1 MRRALLLP
9 LVALLLAGAPAFA
22 QQTDPR
28 ALADRLDRLQRDV
41 DTLQRQVYRG
51 AVPPGS
57 APPGTAFSGGGTSP
71 PPMSGGEGMSTAA
84 IARFDARISQ
94 MEITLREVTGKVEE
108 MTYANEQTRQ
118 QLDKLSSDLDV
129 RFQMLEQKAVAAPP
143 AAASAPAAPPAA
155 TAAAAPARPPAQST
169 AAPGPASASGNLGSL
184 SERQLQANAPAAG
197 TPPAAPAKPAPP
209 PQQQA
214 ARAPAAAILPDGSP
228 EDQYKFAFNILLQ
241 NDYDQ
246 AERAFRAFIDK
257 HPNDSRS
264 ENARYWLAETFYV
277 RDKFEQASTAFAEAY
292 QKSPNGA
299 KAPDNLLK
307 LGMSLAKTNKQPQ
320 ACAAFVRL
328 GEQFPNAPGTVKTR
342 AQTEKQRIGCK

>member
-9 LVALLLAGAPAFA
+9 LVALLLAGAPALA

-28 ALADRLDRLQRDV
+28 ALSDRLDRLQRDV

-51 AVPPGS
+51 AAAPG
-57 APPGTAFSGGGTSP
+57 AAPGTAFSGAPPAMAGGD
-71 PPMSGGEGMSTAA
+71 GMPTAA
-84 IARFDARISQ
+84 IARFDARVSQ
-94 MEITLREVTGKVEE
+94 MEIALREVTGKVEE
-108 MTYANEQTRQ
+108 MTYANEQTRL
-118 QLDKLSSDLDV
+118 QLDKLASDLDV
-129 RFQMLEQKAVAAPP
+129 RFQMLEQKAAAAAPVAAAPP
-143 AAASAPAAPPAA
+143 AAA
-155 TAAAAPARPPAQST
+155 AAPARAPTQST
-169 AAPGPASASGNLGSL
+169 AAPGPASTSGTLGSM
-184 SERQLQANAPAAG
+184 SERQLQANAPAAAAA
-197 TPPAAPAKPAPP
+197 TPPAPPARPAPA
-209 PQQQA
+209 QQA

-246 AERAFRAFIDK
+246 AERAFRAFIEK
-257 HPNDSRS
+257 HPTDSRS
-264 ENARYWLAETFYV
+264 ENARYWLAETYYV
-277 RDKFEQASTAFAEAY
+277 RDKFDQASTAFAEAY

-307 LGMSLAKTNKQPQ
+307 LGMSLGKTNKQQQ
-320 ACAAFVRL
+320 ACAAFTRL